1 VLGAGYEE
9 NALRR
14 VPVAFVG
21 LAQELRLRNA
31 GTNKDMLNPSQ
42 VKDLA
47 RTAKSLSTEDREGA
61 VAYAKAALAAISTGA
76 AGSAVTEFL
85 DTSSLPNP
93 GASVWHPAPIDL
105 FEIPEKTPRIT
116 ADDIRDTEQLID
128 ATINSFV
135 PAEVR
140 HDFTKIGPR
149 IMRFGALPTGT
160 PVLVNGVPKRDASG
174 RVLYAKR
181 TKIEQITNREKDI
194 QAALGVKTIRMLPP
208 VPGEHHVGIEI
219 PNPRPMTVS
228 LRDVL
233 ASKEYQ
239 AARAASKL
247 VFVLGQNVA
256 GEVLFCDIER
266 APHLLIAGATGA
278 GKSMLLNTLLAS
290 ILTQATPDDVRLLM
304 IDPKLVEL
312 TIYKG
317 IPHLLRPVVTDVQQ
331 VVPLLNN
338 AVAEMD
344 RRYQLFSE
352 LGLRNLAGYRKLR
365 LEKLAGGDTSLAN
378 LPAIVII
385 IDELADLMM
394 TAPEEVEGL
403 ICRLAQKARAIGIH
417 LVVATQRP
425 SVDVITGLIKANI
438 PTRIA
443 FMVASWRDSQTIL
456 DQNGAEKLL
465 GRGDMLYLPS
475 DVSEPERVQGAY
487 MTDGDAARLAA
498 YWRETQPS
506 ATSGEVWPDE
516 TEEEEEIE
524 EIDPDPPAGENTDD
538 EQLLATIIE
547 KLTQQRMELFS
558 KSWLQKLLSVGYPK
572 ADRLT
577 KKLVELGVVT
587 ETAEGKRGERRVLLQ
602 YDRTE
607 DSVDDG
613 SVAQSGVV

>member
-1 VLGAGYEE
+1 
-9 NALRR
+9 

-47 RTAKSLSTEDREGA
+47 RAAKSLSTEDREQA
-61 VAYAKAALAAISTGA
+61 VAYAKAAHAAISAGTAGPA
-76 AGSAVTEFL
+76 ATEFL
-85 DTSSLPNP
+85 DTSSPPNP
-93 GASVWHPAPIDL
+93 ASAWRPASVDL
-105 FEIPEKTPRIT
+105 FETPEKTPRIT
-116 ADDIRDTEQLID
+116 ADEIRDIEQLID

-140 HDFTKIGPR
+140 HDFTKVGPR
-149 IMRFGALPTGT
+149 IMRFGALPTGV

-181 TKIEQITNREKDI
+181 TRIEQITNREKDI

-228 LRDVL
+228 LRDAL
-233 ASKEYQ
+233 ASPEYQ

-256 GEVLFCDIER
+256 GNVLFCDIEK

-312 TIYKG
+312 TMYKG

-338 AVAEMD
+338 AVAEME

-352 LGLRNLAGYRKLR
+352 LGIRNLAGYRKLR
-365 LEKLAGGDTSLAN
+365 LERLAKGDTSLAN

-394 TAPEEVEGL
+394 TAPEEIEGL

-456 DQNGAEKLL
+456 DMNGAEKLL

-475 DVSEPERVQGAY
+475 DVSEPERIQGAY
-487 MTDGDAARLAA
+487 MTDGDAASLAA

-506 ATSGEVWPDE
+506 ATSREVWPDE
-516 TEEEEEIE
+516 TEEKEEEIE
-524 EIDPDPPAGENTDD
+524 EIDPDRPAGENTDD
-538 EQLLATIIE
+538 EQLIATIIE
-547 KLTQQRMELFS
+547 KLTQQRMELLS
-558 KSWLQKLLSVGYPK
+558 KSWLQKVLGVGYQK

-577 KKLVELGVVT
+577 KKLVERGVVT

-602 YDRTE
+602 YGQTE
-607 DSVDDG
+607 DPVDG
-613 SVAQSGVV
+613 GNVAQSGVV

>member
-1 VLGAGYEE
+1 
-9 NALRR
+9 
-14 VPVAFVG
+14 
-21 LAQELRLRNA
+21 
-31 GTNKDMLNPSQ
+31 MLNPSQ

-47 RTAKSLSTEDREGA
+47 RAAKSLLAEEHAQA
-61 VAYAKAALAAISTGA
+61 VAYAKAALAAISTGT
-76 AGSAVTEFL
+76 AGPAVTEFL
-85 DTSSLPNP
+85 DTLSPSNS
-93 GASVWHPAPIDL
+93 ASAWRPAQVDL
-105 FEIPEKTPRIT
+105 FEIPEKAPRIT
-116 ADDIRDTEQLID
+116 ADEIRDTEQLID

-149 IMRFGALPTGT
+149 IMRFGALPTGV

-181 TKIEQITNREKDI
+181 TKIAQITDREKDI

-312 TIYKG
+312 TMYKG

-338 AVAEMD
+338 AVAEME
-344 RRYQLFSE
+344 RRYQFFSE
-352 LGLRNLAGYRKLR
+352 LGVRNLAGYRKLR
-365 LEKLAGGDTSLAN
+365 LEKLAKGDISLAN

-394 TAPEEVEGL
+394 TAPQEIEGL
-403 ICRLAQKARAIGIH
+403 ICRLAQKARATGIH

-456 DQNGAEKLL
+456 DMNGAEKLL

-475 DVSEPERVQGAY
+475 DVSEPERIQGAY

-506 ATSGEVWPDE
+506 VTSEEVWLDE
-516 TEEEEEIE
+516 TEEEEEEIE
-524 EIDPDPPAGENTDD
+524 ENDPDRPAGENTDD
-538 EQLLATIIE
+538 EQLIATIIE
-547 KLTQQRMELFS
+547 KLTQQRMEWFS
-558 KSWLQKLLSVGYPK
+558 KSWLQRVLGVGYQK

-577 KKLVELGVVT
+577 KKLVERGIVT
-587 ETAEGKRGERRVLLQ
+587 ATAEGKRGERKVLLQ
-602 YDRTE
+602 YDQTE
-607 DSVDDG
+607 ESVDDG
-613 SVAQSGVV
+613 NVARSGAV

>member
-1 VLGAGYEE
+1 MLDAGYEE

-47 RTAKSLSTEDREGA
+47 RAAKSLLAEEHAQA
-61 VAYAKAALAAISTGA
+61 VAYAKAALAAISTGT
-76 AGSAVTEFL
+76 AGPAVTEFL
-85 DTSSLPNP
+85 DTLSPSNS
-93 GASVWHPAPIDL
+93 ASAWRPAPVDL
-105 FEIPEKTPRIT
+105 FEIPEKAPRIT
-116 ADDIRDTEQLID
+116 ADEIRDTEQLID

-149 IMRFGALPTGT
+149 VMRFGALPTGV

-181 TKIEQITNREKDI
+181 TKIAQITDREKDI

-312 TIYKG
+312 TMYKG

-338 AVAEMD
+338 AVAEME

-365 LEKLAGGDTSLAN
+365 LEKLAQGDTSLAN

-394 TAPEEVEGL
+394 TAPQEIEGL

-443 FMVASWRDSQTIL
+443 FMVVSWRDSQTIL
-456 DQNGAEKLL
+456 DMNGAEKLL

-475 DVSEPERVQGAY
+475 DVSEPERIQGAY

-506 ATSGEVWPDE
+506 VTSEEVWLDE
-516 TEEEEEIE
+516 TEEEEEEIE
-524 EIDPDPPAGENTDD
+524 ENDPDRPAGENIDD
-538 EQLLATIIE
+538 EQLIATIIE

-558 KSWLQKLLSVGYPK
+558 KSWLQRVLGVGYQK

-577 KKLVELGVVT
+577 KKLVERGIVT
-587 ETAEGKRGERRVLLQ
+587 ATAEGKRGERKVLLQ
-602 YDRTE
+602 YDQTE
-607 DSVDDG
+607 ESVDDG
-613 SVAQSGVV
+613 NVARSGAV

>member
-1 VLGAGYEE
+1 MLGAGYEE

-47 RTAKSLSTEDREGA
+47 RAAKSLSTEDREQA
-61 VAYAKAALAAISTGA
+61 VAYAKAAHAAISAGTAGPA
-76 AGSAVTEFL
+76 ATEFL
-85 DTSSLPNP
+85 DTSSPPNP
-93 GASVWHPAPIDL
+93 AWAWRRASVDL
-105 FEIPEKTPRIT
+105 FETPEKTPRIT
-116 ADDIRDTEQLID
+116 ADEIRDIEQLID

-140 HDFTKIGPR
+140 HDFTKVGPR
-149 IMRFGALPTGT
+149 IMRFGALPTGV

-181 TKIEQITNREKDI
+181 TRIEQITNREKDI

-228 LRDVL
+228 LRDAL
-233 ASKEYQ
+233 ASPEYQ

-256 GEVLFCDIER
+256 GNVLFCDIEK

-312 TIYKG
+312 TMYKG

-338 AVAEMD
+338 AVAEME

-352 LGLRNLAGYRKLR
+352 LGIRNLAGYRKLR
-365 LEKLAGGDTSLAN
+365 LERLAKGDTSLAN

-394 TAPEEVEGL
+394 TAPEEIEGL

-456 DQNGAEKLL
+456 DMNGAEKLL

-475 DVSEPERVQGAY
+475 DVSEPERIQGAY
-487 MTDGDAARLAA
+487 MTDGDAASLAA

-506 ATSGEVWPDE
+506 ATSREVWPDE
-516 TEEEEEIE
+516 TEEKEEEIE
-524 EIDPDPPAGENTDD
+524 EIDPDRPAGENTDD
-538 EQLLATIIE
+538 EQLIATIIE
-547 KLTQQRMELFS
+547 KLTQQRMELLS
-558 KSWLQKLLSVGYPK
+558 KSWLQKVLGVGYQK

-577 KKLVELGVVT
+577 KKLVERGVVT

-602 YDRTE
+602 YGQTE
-607 DSVDDG
+607 DPVDG
-613 SVAQSGVV
+613 GNVAQSGVV

>member
-1 VLGAGYEE
+1 VLDAGYEE

-47 RTAKSLSTEDREGA
+47 RAAKSLLAEEHAQA
-61 VAYAKAALAAISTGA
+61 VAYAKAALAAISTGT
-76 AGSAVTEFL
+76 AGPAVTEFL
-85 DTSSLPNP
+85 DTLSPSNS
-93 GASVWHPAPIDL
+93 ASAWRPAPVDL
-105 FEIPEKTPRIT
+105 FEIPEKAPRIT
-116 ADDIRDTEQLID
+116 ADEIRDTEQLID

-149 IMRFGALPTGT
+149 VMRFGALPTGV

-181 TKIEQITNREKDI
+181 TKIAQITDREKDI

-312 TIYKG
+312 TMYKG

-338 AVAEMD
+338 AVAEME

-365 LEKLAGGDTSLAN
+365 LEKLAQGDTSLAN

-394 TAPEEVEGL
+394 TAPQEIEGL

-443 FMVASWRDSQTIL
+443 FMVVSWRDSQTIL
-456 DQNGAEKLL
+456 DMNGAEKLL

-475 DVSEPERVQGAY
+475 DVSEPERIQGAY

-506 ATSGEVWPDE
+506 VTSEEVWLDE
-516 TEEEEEIE
+516 TEEEEEEIE
-524 EIDPDPPAGENTDD
+524 ENDPDRPAGENIDD
-538 EQLLATIIE
+538 EQLIATIIE

-558 KSWLQKLLSVGYPK
+558 KSWLQRVLGVGYQK

-577 KKLVELGVVT
+577 KKLVERGIVT
-587 ETAEGKRGERRVLLQ
+587 ATAEGKRGERKVLLQ
-602 YDRTE
+602 YDQTE
-607 DSVDDG
+607 ESVDDG
-613 SVAQSGVV
+613 NVARSGAV

>member
-1 VLGAGYEE
+1 MLGAGYEE

-47 RTAKSLSTEDREGA
+47 RAAKSLSTEDREQA
-61 VAYAKAALAAISTGA
+61 VAYAKAAHAAISAGTAGPA
-76 AGSAVTEFL
+76 ATEFL
-85 DTSSLPNP
+85 DTSSPPNP
-93 GASVWHPAPIDL
+93 ASAWRPASVDL
-105 FEIPEKTPRIT
+105 FETPEKTPRIT
-116 ADDIRDTEQLID
+116 ADEIRDIEQLID

-140 HDFTKIGPR
+140 HDFTKVGPR
-149 IMRFGALPTGT
+149 IMRFGALPTGV

-181 TKIEQITNREKDI
+181 TRIEQITNREKDI

-228 LRDVL
+228 LRDAL
-233 ASKEYQ
+233 ASPEYQ

-256 GEVLFCDIER
+256 GNVLFCDIEK

-312 TIYKG
+312 TMYKG

-338 AVAEMD
+338 AVAEME

-352 LGLRNLAGYRKLR
+352 LGIRNLAGYRKLR
-365 LEKLAGGDTSLAN
+365 LERLAKGDTSLAN

-394 TAPEEVEGL
+394 TAPEEIEGL

-456 DQNGAEKLL
+456 DMNGAEKLL

-475 DVSEPERVQGAY
+475 DVSEPERIQGAY
-487 MTDGDAARLAA
+487 MTDGDAASLAA

-506 ATSGEVWPDE
+506 ATSREVWPDE
-516 TEEEEEIE
+516 TEEKEEEIE
-524 EIDPDPPAGENTDD
+524 EIDPDRPAGENTDD
-538 EQLLATIIE
+538 EQLIATIIE
-547 KLTQQRMELFS
+547 KLTQQRMELLS
-558 KSWLQKLLSVGYPK
+558 KSWLQKVLGVGYQK

-577 KKLVELGVVT
+577 KKLVERGVVT

-602 YDRTE
+602 YGQTE
-607 DSVDDG
+607 DPVDG
-613 SVAQSGVV
+613 GNVAQSGVV